1 MRREGHSVR
10 NERERAV
17 LVGALVASQDVEEAE
32 WSLDELEALADTAGA
47 DSVDRVVQRRDSPDP
62 ATYLGKGKAKEI
74 VEIAGT
80 LDADMLIFDDELT
93 PAQGRNL
100 EEIAGVN
107 PLAERGLKII
117 DRTGL
122 ILDIFA
128 QHARS
133 AEGKLQVELAQLNY
147 RLPRLRGWGD
157 VLSRLGGGIGT
168 RGPGETQLEAERRAI
183 LRRIQRVK
191 KDLADLAEARRLK
204 RKRRKRSGVSVVALV
219 GYTNAGKSTLLRRLT
234 DAGVLVEDRLF
245 STLDPTTRRLE
256 LPFGRSALLTDTVGF
271 VKKLPHQLVEAFNST
286 LEEVGEATLLLHV
299 VDASQ
304 DPERQ
309 IAAVEAVLKEID
321 VIDRPTLLALNKID
335 LLSDVERDKLRGRF
349 PDAAFCSAATGA
361 GLDEL
366 LDKLSQEL
374 SRLKMEVTLELPF
387 ARGDVVARLHDDGEV
402 VEETYSEAGTRIVAR
417 VPAEWLDELAPYLAT
432 EGSDGPQA

>member
-1 MRREGHSVR
+1 MSPRRPAYSIR
-10 NERERAV
+10 DERERAV
-17 LVGALVASQDVEEAE
+17 LVGALVGGQDPEEAE
-32 WSLDELEALADTAGA
+32 WSLDELEALTDTAGA
-47 DSVDRVVQRRDSPDP
+47 DSVDRVVQRRDAPDP
-62 ATYLGKGKAKEI
+62 ATYLGKGKAKE
-74 VEIAGT
+74 VVGVASA

-191 KDLADLAEARRLK
+191 KDLTDLERARRLK
-204 RKRRKRSGVSVVALV
+204 RKARKRSGISVIALV
-219 GYTNAGKSTLLRRLT
+219 GYTNAGKSTLLKRLT
-234 DAGVLVEDRLF
+234 DAGVLIENRLF
-245 STLDPTTRRLE
+245 STLDPTTRRLD

-286 LEEVGEATLLLHV
+286 LEEVGEASLLLHV
-299 VDASQ
+299 IDAGR

-309 IAAVEAVLKEID
+309 IAAVEGVLKDIG
-321 VIDRPTLLALNKID
+321 VTDRPTVLALNKID
-335 LLSDVERDKLRGRF
+335 MLSEVELDKLRGRF
-349 PDAAFCSAATGA
+349 PDAVPCSAVTGV
-361 GLDEL
+361 GIDDL
-366 LDKLSQEL
+366 LERLSQEL
-374 SRLKMEVTLELPF
+374 SRLKVEVTVDIPF
-387 ARGDVVARLHDDGEV
+387 DKGAFIARLHDEGEV
-402 VEETYSEAGTRIVAR
+402 IDEAYSEFGTRIVAR
-417 VPAEWLDELAPYLAT
+417 VPAELLDELSPYLAREEKT
-432 EGSDGPQA
+432 P

>member
-1 MRREGHSVR
+1 MAGVFGSASVD
-10 NERERAV
+10 
-17 LVGALVASQDVEEAE
+17 SAE

-47 DSVDRVVQRRDSPDP
+47 ESVDKIVQHRDTPHP
-62 ATYLGKGKAKEI
+62 ATYIGKGKATE
-74 VEIAGT
+74 VVDLAAA
-80 LDADMLIFDDELT
+80 LDADMVIFDDELT

-100 EEIAGVN
+100 EELAGVN

-168 RGPGETQLEAERRAI
+168 RGPGETALESERRSI

-191 KDLADLAEARRLK
+191 KDLESLERTRVLK
-204 RKRRKRSGVSVVALV
+204 RKQRTRTGVPVVALV

-234 DAGVLVEDRLF
+234 DAGVLIEDRLF

-256 LPFGRSALLTDTVGF
+256 LPGEQTVLMTDTVGF
-271 VKKLPHQLVEAFNST
+271 VRKLPHQLVEAFRST
-286 LEEVGEATLLLHV
+286 LEEVGESTMLLHV
-299 VDASQ
+299 VDASRE
-304 DPERQ
+304 PERQ
-309 IAAVEAVLKEID
+309 IDAVNDVLRSID
-321 VIDRPTLLALNKID
+321 VIGNPTLLAMNKID
-335 LLSDVERDKLRGRF
+335 LLEEVEVDKLRGRW
-349 PDAAFCSAATGA
+349 PDAVLMSAEEGA
-361 GLDEL
+361 GIEEL
-366 LDKLSQEL
+366 LARISQEL
-374 SRLKMEVTLELPF
+374 SKLKIEVRLDIPF
-387 ARGDVVARLHDDGEV
+387 AHGEVVARLHDVGDV
-402 VEETYSEAGTRIVAR
+402 LTETYEEDGTHLTVRIDNKLLPEFR
-417 VPAEWLDELAPYLAT
+417 EYLADGNVP
-432 EGSDGPQA
+432 EG